1 MAQII
6 HKNLQR
12 TIFYSNFNRMFS
24 KKYFLVEYDY
34 VEDAF
39 YKRSKNTL
47 VVYYQNS
54 PSSRKTFEVSLRLT
68 EGKRAN

>member
-47 VVYYQNS
+47 VVYYQFS

-68 EGKRAN
+68 EGKCAN

>member
-1 MAQII
+1 MAHII

-12 TIFYSNFNRMFS
+12 AVFYSNVNRMFS

-39 YKRSKNTL
+39 YKRSKDL
-47 VVYYQNS
+47 ILQYWY
-54 PSSRKTFEVSLRLT
+54 
-68 EGKRAN
+68 

>member
-47 VVYYQNS
+47 VAYYQFS
-54 PSSRKTFEVSLRLT
+54 PSSRKTSEISLRLT